1 MPWYIADTSAAGAGA
16 PSCPTRMLPKE
27 RTSYTEVYGLLLTS
41 TWKKN
46 IAPAGLAAPS
56 GTVILTGFVFRASMT
71 RVVSLVS
78 ANFGYSSTDP
88 PVPAVRSTPS
98 RA

>member
-1 MPWYIADTSAAGAGA
+1 MPWYIADASAAGTGA

-27 RTSYTEVYGLLLTS
+27 GASYRVVYGLLSTS

-46 IAPAGLAAPS
+46 IAPVGLAAPS
-56 GTVILTGFVFRASMT
+56 GTVMLTGFVFRASMT

-78 ANFGYSSTDP
+78 ANFGCSSTDRP
-88 PVPAVRSTPS
+88 SPVKNIPW